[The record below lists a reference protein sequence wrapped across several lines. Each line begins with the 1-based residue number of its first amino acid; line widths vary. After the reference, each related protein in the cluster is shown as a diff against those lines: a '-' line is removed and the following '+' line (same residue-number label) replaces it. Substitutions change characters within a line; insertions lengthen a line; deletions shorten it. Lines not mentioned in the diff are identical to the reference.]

1 MQVKLTDITIRQLPN
16 PEKGHKMYWDTV
28 VPGFGVRVTAKSKAY
43 FIVYGTERRS
53 KTLGKY
59 PAMPLKTARDE
70 AKRFQV
76 TDTPKQQLQRL
87 TDAREAYLRECDTKN
102 AKKTVDQYRLYLEKV
117 NKQSLSD
124 VTRSDVDLNS
134 PHAVMAWKVFFN
146 WCIRNE
152 LTDSN
157 PFAHTQAKWKSRNR
171 VLTDG
176 EIKKVWA
183 YEFPPYSTYLKLLL
197 LTGQRV
203 NQFAQFQ
210 HSWIHDDL
218 IHFPAEVMKGGRAHT
233 LPVTPM
239 VADLLDK
246 HQPFNGWSKAKS
258 RIDKFVTIPH
268 WTNHDLR
275 RTHSTIQAKLG
286 TPLHVTEAILSHTSG
301 QVSGIAAIYNQYD
314 YLNESRTAL
323 VRLED
328 YVKQLVG

>member
-1 MQVKLTDITIRQLPN
+1 
-16 PEKGHKMYWDTV
+16 MYWDTV

-43 FIVYGTERRS
+43 FIVYGTGRRS

-102 AKKTVDQYRLYLEKV
+102 AKKTVDQYRLFLEKV

-124 VTRSDVDLNS
+124 ITRTDVDLNS
-134 PHAVMAWKVFFN
+134 PHAVMVWKVFFN

-157 PFAHTQAKWKSRNR
+157 PFAHTQAKWKSRSR
-171 VLTDG
+171 VLNDS
-176 EIKKVWA
+176 EIKEIWA
-183 YEFPPYSTYLKLLL
+183 YDFPPYSTYLKLLL
-197 LTGQRV
+197 LTSQRV

-210 HSWIHDDL
+210 QDWVYDGL
-218 IHFPAEVMKGGRAHT
+218 IHFPSEVMKGGKDHA
-233 LPVTPM
+233 LPMTPI
-239 VADLLDK
+239 VASLLDK

-258 RIDKFVTIPH
+258 RIDRFVTIPH

-286 TPLHVTEAILSHTSG
+286 TPIHVTEAVLAHTSG
-301 QVSGIAAIYNQYD
+301 AISGVAATYNRYS
-314 YLNESRTAL
+314 YLEESRTAL
-323 VRLED
+323 LNFEK
-328 YVKQLVG
+328 YISTLVSPEA